1 MNLANGDPFC
11 THLCVIRPL
20 TSLINLRH
28 SHCKK
33 SKFWAKG
40 GFWITGFSLF
50 KVLFSTHMFLY
61 MNIYQSPNFFW
72 RPTSIVHGLRDEYQ
86 SDRVSDFVGQPP
98 WPPRSSR
105 PSFWFGFQARFFSLR
120 KSESIIKKSI
130 GLAPDFIAKKPEKNV
145 VCQNP
150 WCHIEWVEIAAQ
162 WLFLRSLWQMRK
174 TFLLGLRG
182 RKTFFCYSHH
192 LAHRTQCRTEMMLLM
207 SSRLRVAKFTLTPL
221 RTCAAAAAD
230 EIYFSPVWIIAR
242 QTSAL
247 AIVR

>member
-86 SDRVSDFVGQPP
+86 S
-98 WPPRSSR
+98 
-105 PSFWFGFQARFFSLR
+105 FWFCRSTSVTSEVIEAKFLIWFSSQIFSLR

-221 RTCAAAAAD
+221 RTCAAAAD